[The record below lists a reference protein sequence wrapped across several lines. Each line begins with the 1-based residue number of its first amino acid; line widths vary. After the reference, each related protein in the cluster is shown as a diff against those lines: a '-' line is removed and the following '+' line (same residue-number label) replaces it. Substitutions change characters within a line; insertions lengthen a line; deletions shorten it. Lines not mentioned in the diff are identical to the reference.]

1 MEEEATPQPP
11 PPSPPLPMPAAT
23 SQQRRGEADLE
34 EVGENNG
41 GRRMGIGVWRERE
54 REALARMEDGGRR
67 MYKAGLMKILDKGAG
82 SISSARVLVFEP
94 IVPILYVLFL
104 SRSDTCNR
112 HIGPR
117 LWPKNKLFFEY

>member
-1 MEEEATPQPP
+1 VGRQIW
-11 PPSPPLPMPAAT
+11 
-23 SQQRRGEADLE
+23 RRWGRIMGGGGWGLEYGERE
-34 EVGENNG
+34 RE
-41 GRRMGIGVWRERE
+41 RERE